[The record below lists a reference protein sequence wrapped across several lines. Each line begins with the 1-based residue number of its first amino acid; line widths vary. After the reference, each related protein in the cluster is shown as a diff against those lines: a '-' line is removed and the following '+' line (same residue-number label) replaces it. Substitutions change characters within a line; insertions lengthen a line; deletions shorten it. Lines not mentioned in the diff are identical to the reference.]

1 MEAVPIFPIFRYAE
15 VNGVTLHYASAGPAS
30 GKPPLMLFV
39 HGFPQFW
46 YAWHELLPEFARDHL
61 AVAPDTR
68 GINFSSKPEGVKAYH
83 VSQQTEDLRQLMRH
97 LGFDKCILVA
107 HDWGGACAW
116 HWATNFPHEIE
127 KLVIV
132 NSPHPVTFARELREN
147 PAQIAASDYMRLLRS
162 DKAER
167 VMGEDNFRRLAALFT
182 EWGHGGGKPVDEA
195 TIAKYREAWA
205 QPGAL
210 NAGCNYYRAS
220 PLCPPAPG
228 EPNLVPVLRARDFMA
243 RVPTLVIWGE
253 RDTALLP
260 GLLDGL
266 DECVPGVRIERIP
279 EGSHWVIQEFPERV
293 IDAIRGFIASPR
305 DDGER
310 PARIAG

>member
-1 MEAVPIFPIFRYAE
+1 MGTEKLVSVTNFAYAD
-15 VNGVTLHYASAGPAS
+15 VNGVRLHYASAGSPS
-30 GKPPLMLFV
+30 SPLMLFV

-46 YAWHELLPEFARDHL
+46 YAWHELLPDFARDYHV
-61 AVAPDTR
+61 AAPDTR
-68 GINFSSKPEGVKAYH
+68 GINLSSKPEGVKAYH

-97 LGFDKCILVA
+97 LGHEKCILVA

-127 KLVIV
+127 KLVSI
-132 NSPHPVTFARELREN
+132 NSPHPVMFARELREN

-167 VMGEDNFRRLAALFT
+167 VMGEDNFRRLAGLFR
-182 EWGHGGGKPVDEA
+182 EWGSGGGARVSDD
-195 TIAKYREAWA
+195 TVQKYREAWA

-210 NAGCNYYRAS
+210 QAGCNYYRAS

-228 EPNLVPVLRARDFMA
+228 EPNKVPVLRADDFRV

-253 RDTALLP
+253 QDTALLP

-266 DECVPGVRIERIP
+266 EECVDDLRIQRIP
-279 EGSHWVIQEFPERV
+279 EGSHWVIQEFPDRV
-293 IDAIRGFIASPR
+293 ARLIRAFVR
-305 DDGER
+305 
-310 PARIAG
+310 